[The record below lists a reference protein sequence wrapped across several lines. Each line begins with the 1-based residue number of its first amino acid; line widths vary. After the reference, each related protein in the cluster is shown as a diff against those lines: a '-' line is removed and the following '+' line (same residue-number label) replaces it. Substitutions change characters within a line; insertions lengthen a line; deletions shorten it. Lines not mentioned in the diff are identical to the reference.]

1 MNHYCCLP
9 IAALNALRFYGR
21 RSDVEPGHPG
31 WDQWVDRWGC
41 RHGAA
46 TGVDALL
53 NGLGLRRV
61 PMPFTFRAVQE
72 ALGLGI
78 PVLLN
83 LTHDSSG
90 AGFHSAL
97 AVAVEG
103 DRVLVI
109 NPHGARGPVEKW
121 MPWSSL
127 TFATGSPDPAMRNQA
142 LVLAGGATAGGPVIS
157 DYTRLGEYLREPG
170 ARVFPAPQGCNPPAD
185 RVAFWLAAGH
195 QNRDAVRAAIPPHKR
210 TAWIAVDE
218 VFRMFEEH
226 APLPTRER
234 DVLAALRTWADGEG
248 VAVSPTRQR
257 EIYIPP
263 DWTQNVRWLNVQTAL
278 KTTAILMAEQP
289 TTLRRLIAAASDII
303 WLIVLA
309 LVRRPEGYPQPSDQ
323 REEVAQWLACW
334 EQRLHERL
342 RFVVP
347 TKGDVVRGSSVGVS
361 PGEVVAYHGG
371 TYDGGPFRG
380 SVLYLATTPEMAESY
395 VDMHGDEAGAL
406 REFRVRL
413 RNPAPK
419 AVVFASAEAVGID
432 PTTYTPAS
440 VFDAALQGDDEVAAL
455 VDDLRRQGYDG
466 AILEDIAY
474 GAEIAEPVYVV
485 FDWRAVEPVA
495 GGDVGGA
502 RVPVQHRRRARINR
516 ELQSAP
522 AAVRA
527 LVRELGQALGDKRGG
542 QTLEA
547 IANARDAG
555 APDLKSAV
563 LAALQQ
569 ARGTD
574 IKNVI
579 LAEALRL
586 RPPGRLVHVID
597 LAENLKGMGYSG
609 PQIKAGLHDL
619 AMAGRIEMHPWTGG
633 VHDVPHLDAF
643 PHFGHARMM
652 GRPHYQGYFHV
663 LEGPSTGVVSGP
675 AQSDVVERIRELL
688 EDYTDPK
695 WGAGHCANLA
705 LAVQRVLAQHGIT
718 AVIEMDWHEGRE
730 GTLDTPRSPLADGYF
745 GGNHVRARV
754 GDVVLDSPPGWK
766 LARMITNPANF
777 GPDFGPWEFR
787 PATVEQIAAADVCV
801 SKPMITRIANKLT
814 RDLG

>member
-1 MNHYCCLP
+1 MPASSGLARRPKWVAQTRTAHACCLP

-21 RSDVEPGHPG
+21 RSDVEPGHPE

-53 NGLGLRRV
+53 NGLGLQRV
-61 PMPFTFRAVQE
+61 PMPFTLRAVQE
-72 ALGLGI
+72 ALGLGM

-142 LVLAGGATAGGPVIS
+142 LVLVGGATAGGPVIS

-170 ARVFPAPQGCNPPAD
+170 VRRFPAPQGCNPPPD

-361 PGEVVAYHGG
+361 PGEAVAYHGG

-419 AVVFASAEAVGID
+419 AVVFAAAEAAGID

-485 FDWRAVEPVA
+485 FDWRAVEPV
-495 GGDVGGA
+495 GGDA
-502 RVPVQHRRRARINR
+502 
-516 ELQSAP
+516 
-522 AAVRA
+522 
-527 LVRELGQALGDKRGG
+527 
-542 QTLEA
+542 
-547 IANARDAG
+547 
-555 APDLKSAV
+555 
-563 LAALQQ
+563 
-569 ARGTD
+569 
-574 IKNVI
+574 
-579 LAEALRL
+579 
-586 RPPGRLVHVID
+586 
-597 LAENLKGMGYSG
+597 
-609 PQIKAGLHDL
+609 
-619 AMAGRIEMHPWTGG
+619 
-633 VHDVPHLDAF
+633 
-643 PHFGHARMM
+643 
-652 GRPHYQGYFHV
+652 
-663 LEGPSTGVVSGP
+663 VSGP
-675 AQSDVVERIRELL
+675 RASAPGELVARVRELL

-695 WGAGHCANLA
+695 WGEGHCANLA

-718 AVIEMDWHEGRE
+718 AVIEMDWHEG
-730 GTLDTPRSPLADGYF
+730 LDGRLGYF

-777 GPDFGPWEFR
+777 GPDFGPWDFR
-787 PATVEQIAAADVCV
+787 PATVEQIEAADVCV
-801 SKPMITRIANKLT
+801 SKPMISRIAKKLKQGLES
-814 RDLG
+814 R